1 MKTLTCDLRAAV
13 ESFFDRCNFL
23 CRVGGLS
30 DDFFYDPNTEEIYYS
45 PLVVE
50 ERDKVFYDNF
60 NRDLPSPVSLFM
72 VSLLHE
78 VGHYYTEHLIT
89 KWEWREYRLFNKFSS
104 FLPRR
109 VRQKIYYNLRVER
122 LATLWAKM
130 TALNLQEE
138 IADAEKIFF
147 NIFKD
152 FKERN
157 GL

>member
-1 MKTLTCDLRAAV
+1 MNKLTCDLRAAV
-13 ESFFDRCNFL
+13 EDFFARCNFP

-30 DDFFYDPNTEEIYYS
+30 DDFFYDPDTEEVYYS

-60 NRDLPSPVSLFM
+60 NEGLSFPVSLFM

-78 VGHYYTEHLIT
+78 VGHYYTEHMIT
-89 KWEWREYRLFNKFSS
+89 KRDWRKYYLFNKFSS
-104 FLPRR
+104 ILPRR
-109 VRQKIYYNLRVER
+109 VRQKVYYNLRVEQ

-130 TALNLQEE
+130 TALNMQEE